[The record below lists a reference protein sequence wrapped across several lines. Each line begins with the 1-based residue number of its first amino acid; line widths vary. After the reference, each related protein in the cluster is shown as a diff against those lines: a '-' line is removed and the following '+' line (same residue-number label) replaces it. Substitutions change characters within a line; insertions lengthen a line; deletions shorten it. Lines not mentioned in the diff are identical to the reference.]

1 MKPLEFVKPGSI
13 QEASQ
18 LARSN
23 GASARLIAG
32 GTDLLDEIKE
42 GVVRPEKLIS
52 LVGLPA
58 MQGLDVGP
66 SGLELG
72 AGVTLAELASQPDI
86 VGDYAALA
94 QAAESVAT
102 PQIRNV
108 ATLGGNL
115 CQRPRCWYYRSIGFP
130 CRKKGG
136 TTCFAALGENKYH
149 AILGG
154 SDCVIVHP
162 SDIAVALIS
171 LNASLTLTS
180 ADATRTVPVQDFFE
194 GPDVDITS
202 ENILVPGEIV
212 TSVSV
217 PAPPASPLSAKSGSV
232 YLKAKER
239 QGMDFATS
247 SVAVAL
253 SVSGDVISSARVTL
267 GGVAPVPW
275 RAAAA
280 ESVLV
285 GRNVAEIDL
294 QELGEAAV
302 HRARP
307 LQHNAYKIRLT
318 AGLVGRAVE
327 TLLSGWR

>member
-1 MKPLEFVKPGSI
+1 MKPLEVINPSTV

-18 LARSN
+18 LAQSN
-23 GASARLIAG
+23 GTPTNLIAG

-42 GVVRPEKLIS
+42 GVVRPDKLVNLVS
-52 LVGLPA
+52 LTE
-58 MQGLDVGP
+58 MQGINVKP
-66 SGLELG
+66 SGLDIG
-72 AGVTLAELASQPDI
+72 AGTTLAELASHSDI
-86 VGDYAALA
+86 IRDYAALA

-108 ATLGGNL
+108 GTLGGNL
-115 CQRPRCWYYRSIGFP
+115 CQRPRCWYYRSISFL

-162 SDIAVALIS
+162 SDLAVALIS
-171 LNASLTLTS
+171 LDASITLSS
-180 ADATRTVPVQDFFE
+180 AASTRTMPVEKFFA
-194 GPDVDITS
+194 GPDVNIMA
-202 ENILVPGEIV
+202 ENVLTPGEIV
-212 TSVSV
+212 TSVSI
-217 PAPPASPLSAKSGSV
+217 PALPANSKSI

-253 SVSGDVISSARVTL
+253 TLAGDVVSSARVTI
-267 GGVAPVPW
+267 GGVAPIPW
-275 RAAAA
+275 RATAA

-285 GRNVAEIDL
+285 GKAVGNVDL
-294 QELGEAAV
+294 KEVGEAAV
-302 HRARP
+302 HRAKA
-307 LQHNAYKIRLT
+307 LEHNGYKIRLT
-318 AGLVGRAVE
+318 SGLASRAVE
-327 TLLSGWR
+327 TLLSQWR